1 MEKKKTALTEENPG
15 GDSRYSASDA
25 VHQAGQQAQSHAE
38 SKPVYSSAWQQRLDQ
53 AMEKILNREPFQYDL
68 NGDALYRRYRDQAV
82 KDGRMA
88 MVDTMGQASAMTG
101 GYASSYAQTAGQ
113 QSYQQRLD
121 ALADRVP
128 ELYAAARESDD
139 RQAARDQTLY
149 ETLLGR
155 ENQDYS
161 RYQDTLSNWQRESSQ
176 LWDRYQTERD
186 FDYQAF
192 RNLMADQQ
200 WQEEFRE
207 AQRQFNEEMRRRFG
221 W

>member
-88 MVDTMGQASAMTG
+88 MLDTMGQASAMTG
-101 GYASSYAQTAGQ
+101 GYSSSYAQSAGQ

-128 ELYAAARESDD
+128 ELYAAARE
-139 RQAARDQTLY
+139 RAVAAAVARCAALTVQ
-149 ETLLGR
+149 
-155 ENQDYS
+155 QK
-161 RYQDTLSNWQRESSQ
+161 QQRRKPVRLHWE
-176 LWDRYQTERD
+176 EA
-186 FDYQAF
+186 FDAVK
-192 RNLMADQQ
+192 NA
-200 WQEEFRE
+200 
-207 AQRQFNEEMRRRFG
+207 RRFTAYLENLE
-221 W
+221 

>member
-1 MEKKKTALTEENPG
+1 MEKKKTESPG
-15 GDSRYSASDA
+15 GDERYSGSS
-25 VHQAGQQAQSHAE
+25 QAEQARQEAQTHTD
-38 SKPVYSSAWQQRLDQ
+38 SKPGAYSSAWQQQLDA
-53 AMEKILNREPFQYDL
+53 AMDKILNREPFQYDL

-82 KDGRMA
+82 TDGRMA
-88 MVDTMGQASAMTG
+88 MLDTMGQASAMTG
-101 GYASSYAQTAGQ
+101 GYASSYAQSAGQ

-155 ENQDYS
+155 ENLDYS

-200 WQEEFRE
+200 WREEFQE
-207 AQRQFNEEMRRRFG
+207 AQRQFNEEMLRRFG